1 MSAHRPTVRVMRRS
15 YIEAHCP
22 LREAFA
28 VARKWAGDQQV
39 TLLAPSTSAVEA
51 SPWLERTGLPIG
63 TVGHRHSRFTAR
75 PRGIVISWCLNLD
88 EVLDLER
95 RDDLDGI
102 VLVRAHDQH
111 APWITA
117 HRAEHMGGQAVA
129 PVEEA
134 TPAVKAM
141 IKGLSMLPVLNQGL
155 IDSRERS
162 AAVQAL
168 CYFHQRGHH
177 LDPRQLI
184 TEALRNGW
192 PADSPLEL
200 AALARDIS
208 AGKRLRYQQRLRPE
222 VVAQWADML

>member
-1 MSAHRPTVRVMRRS
+1 MRRG

-22 LREAFA
+22 LRDAF
-28 VARKWAGDQQV
+28 VIARRWAGDER
-39 TLLAPSTSAVEA
+39 TTILAPSTSAAEA
-51 SPWLERTGLPIG
+51 EPVLERAGIPIG

-75 PRGIVISWCLNLD
+75 PRGIVIGWCLNLD
-88 EVLDLER
+88 EVLGIER
-95 RDDLDGI
+95 HDDPAGI

-117 HRAEHMGGQAVA
+117 GRAEHVGGEVVA

-134 TPAVKAM
+134 SAAIKAM
-141 IKGLSMLPVLNQGL
+141 VNGISMLAVLNQGL

-168 CYFHQRGHH
+168 TYFHQHGHR
-177 LDPRQLI
+177 LDPRQLT

-192 PADSPLEL
+192 PDDSPIRF
-200 AALARDIS
+200 ADLARDIN
-208 AGKRLRYQQRLRPE
+208 AGKRLRYEQRLRRE
-222 VVAQWADML
+222 VVEQWSKTLGT